1 MKYEDIIKLHTDSV
15 RKLIDSGYVINP
27 KLMEC
32 SQSRIISHVALTKD
46 DNTIVCYIKSW
57 YDSSD
62 YFDGLS
68 VVMESF
74 SFGLTDTPST
84 VFFNSGSGTVIS
96 EVALCKVS
104 GLTYD
109 ITSGWYTDFD
119 DAKEI
124 RNKQSKRHINRRS
137 DYKTYKSDTAKAIAA
152 KIVHRVPGF
161 KRIKPE
167 HVECIQDITKGSL
180 VEWRVFVWKNWGKQN
195 ASRKC
200 LLITNDS
207 LYDRHFLT
215 VEDI

>member
-27 KLMEC
+27 KLMGC
-32 SQSRIISHVALTKD
+32 SQSRIISHVALSKD

-57 YDSSD
+57 YDTKD

-74 SFGLTDTPST
+74 SFGLADTPST
-84 VFFNSGSGTVIS
+84 VFFNSGAGTVIS
-96 EVALCKVS
+96 EVVLCKVS
-104 GLTYD
+104 GPTYD

-119 DAKEI
+119 DAKAI
-124 RNKQSKRHINRRS
+124 RDKQSRRHINRRS
-137 DYKTYKSDTAKAIAA
+137 EYKTYKSDTAKAIAA
-152 KIVHRVPGF
+152 KIVRRVPGF

-207 LYDRHFLT
+207 LYERHFLT